1 MSDECNCVDDE
12 VGWCSTL
19 QYVMHPTTDGEK
31 EFPSPLYVCEG
42 CNTEVPMVRESH
54 LWDDLQ
60 SVLLELGEMMA
71 KYTPDRLIE
80 NVTLREEGPLQMN
93 IDKEE

>member
-1 MSDECNCVDDE
+1 LSDECNCVEDE
-12 VGWCSTL
+12 LGWGSTL

-54 LWDDLQ
+54 LLSDLQ
-60 SVLLELGEMMA
+60 IVLQYLGEMMA
-71 KYTPDRLIE
+71 DYTPDRLIE
-80 NVTLREEGPLQMN
+80 NVRLREEGPLQLN